1 MLENDA
7 IMTRMMIE
15 RVSGKMISSFWEV
28 VSDILQFGTI
38 KYSMSDR
45 PSLGT
50 VSESESTTRAVTGA
64 FRVAHW
70 RHASSTRQGAVVNL
84 TSK

>member
-1 MLENDA
+1 
-7 IMTRMMIE
+7 MMIE

-45 PSLGT
+45 PGLGT
-50 VSESESTTRAVTGA
+50 VSTTGA
-64 FRVAHW
+64 LPVAFSVY
-70 RHASSTRQGAVVNL
+70 ALATY
-84 TSK
+84 

>member
-1 MLENDA
+1 MMLENDA

-50 VSESESTTRAVTGA
+50 VSTTGA
-64 FRVAHW
+64 FRRISAL
-70 RHASSTRQGAVVNL
+70 RIGDILVVL
-84 TSK
+84 VEAQ

>member
-1 MLENDA
+1 
-7 IMTRMMIE
+7 MTRMMIE
-15 RVSGKMISSFWEV
+15 RVSGKMISSFGEV

-50 VSESESTTRAVTGA
+50 VSESESESTTGA
-64 FRVAHW
+64 FRVAIE
-70 RHASSTRQGAVVNL
+70 
-84 TSK
+84 